1 MNAAA
6 FTARLSS
13 AAARLAARLPA
24 KWRSSARR
32 RRFLFLALCSP
43 GFVGIAT
50 LPAHK
55 NLAALL
61 VSLALM
67 AVAFA
72 FRRLTEPAFS
82 APRGLGPQDFGPQG
96 VAQTGESNA

>member
-1 MNAAA
+1 MNAEAL
-6 FTARLSS
+6 TICLSS
-13 AAARLAARLPA
+13 AAARLAARLPEG
-24 KWRSSARR
+24 WRSSARR

-43 GFVGIAT
+43 GFAGIAT

-61 VSLALM
+61 ASLASLAM
-67 AVAFA
+67 AFA
-72 FRRLTEPAFS
+72 FRRLSEPAFA
-82 APRGLGPQDFGPQG
+82 APRTFDPRR

>member
-6 FTARLSS
+6 LTMSLSS
-13 AAARLAARLPA
+13 GAARLAARLPA
-24 KWRSSARR
+24 NWRSSARR

-43 GFVGIAT
+43 GFAGIAT

-61 VSLALM
+61 ASLASLAM
-67 AVAFA
+67 AFA
-72 FRRLTEPAFS
+72 FRRLSEPAFA
-82 APRGLGPQDFGPQG
+82 APRRLDAGGLDPQC
-96 VAQTGESNA
+96 VAKMGEPNA